1 MLKYT
6 IHPYDRK
13 CVMSGATTKLSRA
26 WLIPDEVADEGEDKV
41 AVNEWMFG
49 LPRGVLPSYLTSP
62 ANGMVLCPG
71 TNVQDVSGYDEI
83 HRGNQEAQ
91 AKRQITS
98 PKAAHALQKQFKLQ
112 AQTDENLNGGI
123 HPLDGNPLVPGSD
136 RYPVLECYAHPFS
149 ISAYADKAFSM
160 RRRKPLTDRWYAL
173 THQWYAL
180 THQWYALTRWIL
192 AQWEQK
198 LIKPPQW
205 FIDEPKLGEDDSE
218 LSATEAMGYC
228 VTPLTIAG
236 IDGDNNDERYWTKV
250 EHYWTKVEHHW
261 TKVNLWVNNVDPDAP
276 DPNAP
281 LPAVT
286 EDPSI
291 TLLRSGAPHSVRS
304 PPPRPVWVGEMRRPA
319 WAQRNAPAWAKCD
332 PPAWAKRDPPAWA
345 KCDPPAWAKRDGQYP
360 TPTFSSNDWAYF
372 CHRITLNGATVSL

>member
-62 ANGMVLCPG
+62 ANGMVLRNDICNMYNHGQFVLVPTFKTYLDTMRFIEG
-71 TNVQDVSGYDEI
+71 IKRRKQSDRSPRRPHTALVSPTGLYRYVFI
-83 HRGNQEAQ
+83 AYR
-91 AKRQITS
+91 
-98 PKAAHALQKQFKLQ
+98 KAAHALQKQFKLQ

-228 VTPLTIAG
+228 
-236 IDGDNNDERYWTKV
+236 
-250 EHYWTKVEHHW
+250 
-261 TKVNLWVNNVDPDAP
+261 
-276 DPNAP
+276 
-281 LPAVT
+281 
-286 EDPSI
+286 
-291 TLLRSGAPHSVRS
+291 LLQS
-304 PPPRPVWVGEMRRPA
+304 
-319 WAQRNAPAWAKCD
+319 AQ
-332 PPAWAKRDPPAWA
+332 
-345 KCDPPAWAKRDGQYP
+345 
-360 TPTFSSNDWAYF
+360 
-372 CHRITLNGATVSL
+372 